1 MKKIIRKAFKY
12 RLNPTP
18 SQQQKLFEFAGC
30 ARFIWNKFLSM
41 SLLRLESKQPIIW
54 YQEMAYWLKAWKQS
68 FEYSFLA
75 DCHSQVLQQKL
86 KDLEKAFRDGFD
98 RNQPLKRIPVFKK
111 KGLGDSFRY
120 PQGFKLNQVNNK
132 VYLPKLGWVKYY
144 NSRAL
149 TGDIKNITVSRRG
162 GHWYVAIQVEAEVV
176 IPSHSSKSIVGLD
189 MGVKRFVTLSDGS
202 YVNPLNSFRKLE
214 NKLAFTQRKL
224 SKKTKFSNNWRK
236 QKQRIAKLHEDI
248 ANVRLDFLHKL
259 STKISKSHAMVIVED
274 LKVRN
279 MSKSAKGTKDQPG
292 KNVRAKAGLNKS
304 ILDQGWSMFVNMLNY
319 KQIWRGGGL
328 IKVPAHHTSQTC
340 PDPDCGH
347 VAKANRQSQA
357 IFNCIKCHYKSHADL
372 VGALNV
378 LARGHRVLACGE
390 TALAAC

>member
-1 MKKIIRKAFKY
+1 
-12 RLNPTP
+12 
-18 SQQQKLFEFAGC
+18 
-30 ARFIWNKFLSM
+30 M

-304 ILDQGWSMFVNMLNY
+304 IFEKTKLLLDGRALVSKLLCC
-319 KQIWRGGGL
+319 KLWRST
-328 IKVPAHHTSQTC
+328 H
-340 PDPDCGH
+340 
-347 VAKANRQSQA
+347 
-357 IFNCIKCHYKSHADL
+357 
-372 VGALNV
+372 
-378 LARGHRVLACGE
+378 
-390 TALAAC
+390 